1 MQCILVHAV
10 CVQCGDFFSSV
21 STLLRILTAN
31 CVAGGQAKKA
41 REKMKREGVIDDEE
55 VSTASGV
62 QKKHD
67 IFSKLS
73 NREIEFYQ
81 EVFEKIDVDGSGEID
96 DQEVLPPHPS
106 YLRLS
111 HAYALAYES
120 SIASNSRRF
129 ARILSH
135 SAHLLSLF
143 DSSLRIILKSHVQL
157 QQTLARR
164 RRRQSVLNF
173 SYSSSLKP
181 HTVVAR

>member
-1 MQCILVHAV
+1 MQSV
-10 CVQCGDFFSSV
+10 CSVAIFFRSSSV

-96 DQEVLPPHPS
+96 DQEVLPPPPQ
-106 YLRLS
+106 LP
-111 HAYALAYES
+111 ALQPY
-120 SIASNSRRF
+120 IRSR
-129 ARILSH
+129 I
-135 SAHLLSLF
+135 
-143 DSSLRIILKSHVQL
+143 
-157 QQTLARR
+157 
-164 RRRQSVLNF
+164 
-173 SYSSSLKP
+173 
-181 HTVVAR
+181 

>member
-96 DQEVLPPHPS
+96 DQEVLPPTPVTCASAIHT
-106 YLRLS
+106 LS
-111 HAYALAYES
+111 HMSLVLPRTLEDLHVSYHTE
-120 SIASNSRRF
+120 
-129 ARILSH
+129 RIVCLCLTRCGH
-135 SAHLLSLF
+135 
-143 DSSLRIILKSHVQL
+143 
-157 QQTLARR
+157 
-164 RRRQSVLNF
+164 N
-173 SYSSSLKP
+173 
-181 HTVVAR
+181 

>member
-1 MQCILVHAV
+1 MHCILVHAV
-10 CVQCGDFFSSV
+10 CVRCGDFFCRSSI
-21 STLLRILTAN
+21 STLLHILTAN

-55 VSTASGV
+55 VSMASGV

-96 DQEVLPPHPS
+96 DQEVLHPHPS
-106 YLRLS
+106 CLRFS
-111 HAYALAYES
+111 HTYALAYES

-143 DSSLRIILKSHVQL
+143 DSLRIIIKSQVQL
-157 QQTLARR
+157 QQTFAGYGGRR
-164 RRRQSVLNF
+164 RLRQSILNF
-173 SYSSSLKP
+173 SYSSS
-181 HTVVAR
+181 